1 LGMPVFWCRWTE
13 SISLLIQS
21 GRIGINLSLAKVVDI
36 DVLRFNGLGRRGLP
50 NRPVRLLRS
59 LQLTSSS
66 SASIRSLLRRK
77 C

>member
-1 LGMPVFWCRWTE
+1 ME
-13 SISLLIQS
+13 SISLLIQF
-21 GRIGINLSLAKVVDI
+21 GRIGINLSRVNVVDI
-36 DVLRFNGLGRRGLP
+36 DVLRFSGLGRRGLL

-66 SASIRSLLRRK
+66 SASIRPLLRRD